1 MVAEL
6 INETTSQWNEEL
18 IGGVFASDEAT
29 MIKKIPLGKVALEDV
44 LIWPH
49 IHDGRYTCKSGYRF
63 LKAETKLQLG
73 MAIFAR
79 PVDTRPGLT
88 LMGRVLPDPFR
99 NRVGYGFKKKNL
111 KRVRV
116 GYGFY

>member
-18 IGGVFASDEAT
+18 IGGVFASDEAA

-44 LIWPH
+44 LIWPY

-63 LKAETKLQLG
+63 LKAETKLQS
-73 MAIFAR
+73 AQ
-79 PVDTRPGLT
+79 
-88 LMGRVLPDPFR
+88 
-99 NRVGYGFKKKNL
+99 
-111 KRVRV
+111 
-116 GYGFY
+116 